1 MCGSLHHL
9 KHQVEPLSMLINVL
23 VGFCMVLT
31 PALPPQATEPSCIQF
46 LLLLRH
52 FLELNYFL
60 GLQTFA

>member
-1 MCGSLHHL
+1 
-9 KHQVEPLSMLINVL
+9 MLINVL

-31 PALPPQATEPSCIQF
+31 PALPPQATESSCIQF